1 MSQREYTQKSIETI
15 ASMVREKMGL
25 SVPIQLTELKESI
38 RKMGIKVTPDTH
50 LTDTLS
56 KHAPYDYEIFYNPNW
71 NEQTQLFQ
79 ICTALG
85 SIMLFGLKEDSEKD
99 IYTGTY
105 ICLDESGKTISE
117 TQIFRHATNMSENIL
132 RCEDPDDL
140 IRMLHNYVKDEP
152 CINYHIFRVYDFYN
166 ESMIKIQKSGIG
178 ETVYFVKFAK
188 KEITS

>member
-15 ASMVREKMGL
+15 ASIVREKMGL
-25 SVPIQLTELKESI
+25 SIPIQLTELKKSI
-38 RKMGIKVTPDTH
+38 RKMGIKITPDVH

-85 SIMLFGLKEDSEKD
+85 SIMLFGLKEDREKD

-117 TQIFRHATNMSENIL
+117 TQIFRHATDMSENIL

>member
-1 MSQREYTQKSIETI
+1 MSQQEYTQKSIETI

-38 RKMGIKVTPDTH
+38 RKMGIKITPDVH

-105 ICLDESGKTISE
+105 ICLDESGKTISK
-117 TQIFRHATNMSENIL
+117 TQIFRHATDMSENIL

>member
-1 MSQREYTQKSIETI
+1 MSQREYTHESIETI

-25 SVPIQLTELKESI
+25 SVPIQLTELKKNI

-50 LTDTLS
+50 LNDILS
-56 KHAPYDYEIFYNPNW
+56 KYAPYDYEIFYNPNW

-85 SIMLFGLKEDSEKD
+85 SIMLFGLRRDSEKD

-117 TQIFRHATNMSENIL
+117 TQIFRYHTDMSENIL

-140 IRMLHNYVKDEP
+140 IQMLHNYVKDEP
-152 CINYHIFRVYDFYN
+152 CINYHMSNAYDFYN

-188 KEITS
+188 KEILS

>member
-1 MSQREYTQKSIETI
+1 MSQQEYTHESIETI

-38 RKMGIKVTPDTH
+38 KNMGIKVTPDAH

-71 NEQTQLFQ
+71 NEQTQLFR
-79 ICTALG
+79 ICAALG

-105 ICLDESGKTISE
+105 ICLDETGKTISE
-117 TQIFRHATNMSENIL
+117 TQIFRHPTDMSENIL

-140 IRMLHNYVKDEP
+140 IRMLRSYVKEES
-152 CINYHIFRVYDFYN
+152 CINYYIFKVYDFYN

-178 ETVYFVKFAK
+178 ETVYFIKFAK
-188 KEITS
+188 KEKK